1 MQARG
6 LSLMHTFDSPFT
18 YISDPYYHIVAAHS
32 LRLEADPETCSLDLM
47 LLVETVAEPNMQW
60 MLPINVLR
68 NYAMLATRSR
78 LVAMVD
84 VDLVPSVGLSQWLLQ
99 PGK

>member
-1 MQARG
+1 M
-6 LSLMHTFDSPFT
+6 
-18 YISDPYYHIVAAHS
+18 
-32 LRLEADPETCSLDLM
+32 M
-47 LLVETVAEPNMQW
+47 LLVETVSEASMQW

-68 NYAMLATRSR
+68 NHALMAARSQ

-84 VDLVPSVGLSQWLLQ
+84 VDLLPSAGLAEWLLQ

>member
-1 MQARG
+1 M
-6 LSLMHTFDSPFT
+6 
-18 YISDPYYHIVAAHS
+18 
-32 LRLEADPETCSLDLM
+32 EADPGICSLDMM
-47 LLVETVAEPNMQW
+47 LLVETVAEESMKW

-68 NYAMLATRSR
+68 NYALMAARTR

-84 VDLVPSVGLSQWLLQ
+84 VDLLPSTGLADWMLQ

>member
-1 MQARG
+1 M
-6 LSLMHTFDSPFT
+6 L
-18 YISDPYYHIVAAHS
+18 
-32 LRLEADPETCSLDLM
+32 
-47 LLVETVAEPNMQW
+47 LLVETVSEEQMQW

-68 NYAMLATRSR
+68 NYALMAARTR

-84 VDLVPSVGLSQWLLQ
+84 VDLLPSVGLADWMLQ

>member
-1 MQARG
+1 M
-6 LSLMHTFDSPFT
+6 
-18 YISDPYYHIVAAHS
+18 
-32 LRLEADPETCSLDLM
+32 EADPGVCSLDMM
-47 LLVETVAEPNMQW
+47 LLVETVSEEQMQW

-68 NYAMLATRSR
+68 NYALMAARTR

-84 VDLVPSVGLSQWLLQ
+84 VDLLPSVGLADWMLQ

>member
-1 MQARG
+1 M
-6 LSLMHTFDSPFT
+6 
-18 YISDPYYHIVAAHS
+18 
-32 LRLEADPETCSLDLM
+32 EADPWVCSLDML
-47 LLVETVAEPNMQW
+47 LLVETVSEEQMQW

-68 NYAMLATRSR
+68 NYALMAARTR

-84 VDLVPSVGLSQWLLQ
+84 VDLLPSVGLADWMLQ

>member
-1 MQARG
+1 MIVCHACCFRVK
-6 LSLMHTFDSPFT
+6 
-18 YISDPYYHIVAAHS
+18 SDPSI
-32 LRLEADPETCSLDLM
+32 CSLDMM
-47 LLVETVAEPNMQW
+47 LLVETVSEEPMKW

-68 NYAMLATRSR
+68 NYAMMAARTR

-84 VDLVPSVGLSQWLLQ
+84 VDLLPSAGLADWMKL

>member
-1 MQARG
+1 MA
-6 LSLMHTFDSPFT
+6 SSSKSPVLTLDRPPRIFCT
-18 YISDPYYHIVAAHS
+18 H
-32 LRLEADPETCSLDLM
+32 RMEADAGTCSLDIM
-47 LLVETVAEPNMQW
+47 LLVETVSDEQMRW

-68 NYAMLATRSR
+68 NYALMAARTR

-84 VDLVPSVGLSQWLLQ
+84 VDLLPSAGLADWLLQ

>member
-1 MQARG
+1 MGDNSCA
-6 LSLMHTFDSPFT
+6 LNM
-18 YISDPYYHIVAAHS
+18 
-32 LRLEADPETCSLDLM
+32 M
-47 LLVETVAEPNMQW
+47 LLLETVSDRAMKW

-68 NYAMLATRSR
+68 NYALLAARTR

-84 VDLVPSVGLSQWLLQ
+84 VDLLPSVGLAKWLVE